1 VWHNYAFDRHIFGNE
16 GITPRGFG
24 GDTMHMAR
32 LWNSS
37 RTGKGYSLEALTKDE
52 EVMKDALDIEGAY
65 EGLFRAKQSMRE
77 LFAKPNVRKD
87 GTDGRLV
94 RLAHCA
100 GTVARATLAC

>member
-52 EVMKDALDIEGAY
+52 EVMKDALDIEGAH

-94 RLAHCA
+94 RWAQRW
-100 GTVARATLAC
+100 TP